1 MNKRLLCFL
10 ALLLTAVMGVW
21 ADEFVVDNVRYTI
34 TSEDPNEV
42 TVSGYDGDLPADYA
56 LVIPSSV
63 TNNTTD
69 YAVTSIGDGAFSD
82 CTSLSS
88 ITLAEGLT
96 TIGGY
101 AFYNCGTIIESVT
114 IPESVTSIGENAFNG
129 TNVTNFYINNI
140 PSKIAI
146 GETPFKADGVTIH
159 VFTQMQSTFE
169 NATNWSAYTGHFNAD
184 IAISHVQS
192 ITLDNESM
200 IMKTNTSGKLNATI
214 NPADARVKDAVF
226 TSSNDNIIHITNAAT
241 GEFITGSTDGN
252 ATITCTAMDG
262 SGKYASC
269 TVTVRNIFT
278 PAESVTLNMSE
289 KSIEVGKT
297 FKLIATI
304 NPANATYKDVTW
316 RSSDENVATVD
327 NNGYV
332 TAIAPGVAT
341 ITAISHDGQA
351 RANCVVSVVASGS
364 CGTGVTWTLTGTSP
378 NYTLT
383 ISGTGAIQDAVWGT
397 MPWNSY
403 KSSITTLIIE
413 DGVTSI
419 GVQAF
424 KNHENLASINIAN
437 SVTTIGGQAFERCF
451 GLTEFTVPDGV
462 TNIDGGAFN
471 QCLNMET
478 FNIGTGLASINNSGI
493 FLDCDKLAT
502 FTVAAGNTAFK
513 AEGNVLLTYD
523 GTELVA
529 YPIAKT
535 ATSYTIPDGVSKI
548 RDHAFYKC
556 TNITEVTIPAS
567 VTTICY
573 SAFYNC
579 TNLETFNG
587 YSGVT
592 SVGMYAFY
600 NTAWLDAQD
609 DGVVYF
615 NTIIAYVGKNVN
627 GAVTIENG
635 TKTIA
640 DGAFADCDITSI
652 TIPASV
658 TTIGTQAFDNCT
670 SLKTVTFEAGSQLA
684 TIGESVF
691 DYCSALEAITIPA
704 GVTTIGNN
712 AFNSCADLVSV
723 TFAEGSQLETIG
735 EGVFFECS
743 ALTSITI
750 PASVT
755 TIGDGAFY
763 ECTKLA
769 TVTLLPATPPSIGDQ
784 TFYYIGK
791 NASSYKKFYFHG
803 TAYGTDTYSD
813 WNNMYKNENDFD
825 DWTTT
830 VIGTLTLS
838 EGTTTSTAAFVSDAT
853 SNYYTEGT
861 TITLGHGE
869 APEGKVFSSYTVKD
883 ANDNDVTVT
892 KTADVYTFDMPAGDV
907 TATVNW
913 IVPISYIDA
922 DGTTKNCTDYT
933 VLTGEESE
941 LDGGWYVVNDDVTYT
956 GTVTLNGDVNIIL
969 CDGKTMNVGTATDR
983 INSGNCIFADKV
995 NSLTIYGQALQTGT
1009 LNAFNSDKQAVYL
1022 KNYIQHG
1029 GNVTIDATNDDAL
1042 RLYGNDLTLTRGTLT
1057 VNTSANE
1064 VAISFYNTST
1074 SFVTVIGGNL
1084 TATSSYSGIYGNLN
1098 MSGGSVSAISSTD
1111 EFAIYGNLTVSGG
1124 TLTTTGD
1131 INGDVTFTGG
1141 TATIDGDIWSN
1152 ATLGWTNA
1160 DDRIT
1165 ASSYLGTVTIAD
1177 GKSMSDG
1184 TTTYNSGTLNDDQ
1197 KADIAGKTLQ
1207 PAIPYIGADG
1217 TTAYCTD
1224 FTVLTGSTK
1233 SVTLGSDGETT
1244 WYVVNSDVNYKTILL
1259 IGNVNFILCDGMT
1272 MTSDGGSAS
1281 AIRRYKSYNNSLT
1294 IYGQSAGTG
1303 KLVARCGEGNG
1314 ISSDDITI
1322 NGGTVDANG
1331 SNYPDYSAIYASGN
1345 VTISGGNVRA
1355 TGYPKG
1361 IEAGGTITL
1370 GWTNA
1375 TDRIY
1380 STSYSGT
1387 VIIKDGQVFTDG
1399 NGNNFFGTITDVST
1413 IADKTLQPAAN
1424 SVFYIDADGTTK
1436 CCTNYKVLTGEES
1449 ELDGGWYV
1457 VNDDVTYTGTVT
1469 LNGDVNIILCDSKTM
1484 NIGTKQSRI
1493 SDSGICE
1500 YDNTLRILNIYGQS
1514 GQTGRLNVYNDDSNK
1529 AAVDLKSYNQ
1539 YGGNV
1544 NIDANHT
1551 ALSLHDSD
1559 GTFELS
1565 LQRGTLTV
1573 TAANGKDAIKCNTVV
1588 YGVLMEGGTLA
1599 ATSIGGTAINGRVNF
1614 RGGTLTANGG
1624 DSGCGISGYVS
1635 LIPYSG
1641 FDSFTASSFNSD
1653 VSIAYGKSV
1662 SDGTTIYTNSNQSE
1676 IKSLK
1681 NVTLTLPTCS
1691 MTGNSVVTGEYWSTF
1706 YHPTAAYQV
1715 DANTTT
1721 AYIATLNSEETA
1733 LTLTEVE
1740 GGFIPAGN
1748 AVILKST
1755 TSSYD
1760 ITRAETGDAFDF
1772 TTNSLLGGGK
1782 VNPTYDVYTLA
1793 AKDGVVGFYKFTGT
1807 SLNPY
1812 KAHLECAPADSRDY
1826 YGLEDDGTT
1835 RIEPPT
1841 ISPEGERPD
1850 VWYDLNGRRIEK
1862 PTRKGIYI
1870 HNGRKEVLK

>member
-42 TVSGYDGDLPADYA
+42 TVSGYDGDLPAS
-56 LVIPSSV
+56 LVIPASV
-63 TNNTTD
+63 TYNTTD
-69 YAVTSIGDGAFSD
+69 YAVTSIGNNAFSG
-82 CTSLSS
+82 CTSLTS

-101 AFYNCGTIIESVT
+101 AFYNCGTTIESVT

-214 NPADARVKDAVF
+214 NPADARVKDVVF

-241 GEFITGSTDGN
+241 GEFEAGSTEGN

-269 TVTVRNIFT
+269 TVTVRNIFV
-278 PAESVTLNMSE
+278 PAESVTLNKSEMSVN
-289 KSIEVGKT
+289 VGNT
-297 FKLIATI
+297 FKLIANI
-304 NPANATYKDVTW
+304 NPHNATYPTITW

-351 RANCVVSVVASGS
+351 RANCVVTVVASGS

-383 ISGTGAIQDAVWGT
+383 ISGTGAMADWQWDSSNNKPQATPWDA
-397 MPWNSY
+397 Y
-403 KSSITTLIIE
+403 KTEITSVVIG
-413 DGVTSI
+413 DDVTYI
-419 GVQAF
+419 GAYAF
-424 KNHENLASINIAN
+424 YGHTALTSVTIGS
-437 SVTTIGGQAFERCF
+437 SVTTIGEDAFENCSALTAIDIPANVTSIGCSAF
-451 GLTEFTVPDGV
+451 YGCSSLVTVNGASGLISCGSLVFSNTPWEDALSSTEVNYLGKVALLAKDGISGSVIIADGTVGIAD
-462 TNIDGGAFN
+462 GAF
-471 QCLNMET
+471 
-478 FNIGTGLASINNSGI
+478 
-493 FLDCDKLAT
+493 
-502 FTVAAGNTAFK
+502 VGNP
-513 AEGNVLLTYD
+513 E
-523 GTELVA
+523 
-529 YPIAKT
+529 I
-535 ATSYTIPDGVSKI
+535 TS
-548 RDHAFYKC
+548 
-556 TNITEVTIPAS
+556 VTIPAS
-567 VTTICY
+567 VTTIGDNAFSNC
-573 SAFYNC
+573 SA
-579 TNLETFNG
+579 LE
-587 YSGVT
+587 
-592 SVGMYAFY
+592 
-600 NTAWLDAQD
+600 
-609 DGVVYF
+609 
-615 NTIIAYVGKNVN
+615 
-627 GAVTIENG
+627 
-635 TKTIA
+635 
-640 DGAFADCDITSI
+640 
-652 TIPASV
+652 
-658 TTIGTQAFDNCT
+658 
-670 SLKTVTFEAGSQLA
+670 TVTFEAGSQLA

-712 AFNSCADLVSV
+712 AFNSCADLASV

-763 ECTKLA
+763 KCTKLA
-769 TVTLLPATPPSIGDQ
+769 TVTLLRSTPPSIGNQ
-784 TFYYIGK
+784 TFYNIGK

-813 WNNMYKNENDFD
+813 WNNMYNHTGSFD

-861 TITLGHGE
+861 TITLGHGD
-869 APEGKVFSSYTVKD
+869 APEGKVFAGYTVKD
-883 ANDNDVTVT
+883 ANDNDVIVT
-892 KTADVYTFDMPAGDV
+892 ETADVYTFNMPDGDV

-913 IVPISYIDA
+913 REIIPYIDA
-922 DGTTKNCTDYT
+922 DGNTAYCTDYT
-933 VLTGEESE
+933 VLDNTMTTISE
-941 LDGGWYVVNDDVTYT
+941 GWYVVNSDVTISGNLST
-956 GTVTLNGDVNIIL
+956 NVSSSGEVNIIL
-969 CDGKTMNVGTATDR
+969 CDGATLTASKITP
-983 INSGNCIFADKV
+983 INDSDF
-995 NSLTIYGQALQTGT
+995 LRIYGQSQGTGT
-1009 LNAFNSDKQAVYL
+1009 ASISGNIDASSSL
-1022 KNYIQHG
+1022 KIYGGTINVTGTIMCYQSGVGIYG
-1029 GNVTIDATNDDAL
+1029 GNVTATDINGFEGD
-1042 RLYGNDLTLTRGTLT
+1042 LYLKDGIITVGRLT
-1057 VNTSANE
+1057 VNQGNIILAGATVKSNSYNASGNVTILPGITYYNGSE
-1064 VAISFYNTST
+1064 V
-1074 SFVTVIGGNL
+1074 L
-1084 TATSSYSGIYGNLN
+1084 TG
-1098 MSGGSVSAISSTD
+1098 
-1111 EFAIYGNLTVSGG
+1111 TVSEMSKLNGM
-1124 TLTTTGD
+1124 TL
-1131 INGDVTFTGG
+1131 
-1141 TATIDGDIWSN
+1141 S
-1152 ATLGWTNA
+1152 
-1160 DDRIT
+1160 
-1165 ASSYLGTVTIAD
+1165 
-1177 GKSMSDG
+1177 
-1184 TTTYNSGTLNDDQ
+1184 
-1197 KADIAGKTLQ
+1197 
-1207 PAIPYIGADG
+1207 PAVPYIDADG

-1233 SVTLGSDGETT
+1233 SVILGSDGETT
-1244 WYVVNSDVNYKTILL
+1244 WYVVNSNVNYKTIWL
-1259 IGNVNFILCDGMT
+1259 IDNVNIILCDGMT
-1272 MTSDGGSAS
+1272 MTANGGSAS
-1281 AIRRYKSYNNSLT
+1281 AIRGKYGYNNSLT

-1303 KLVARCGEGNG
+1303 KLVAQCGEGYG
-1314 ISSDDITI
+1314 ISSNAITI
-1322 NGGTVDANG
+1322 NGGTVEANG

-1345 VTISGGNVRA
+1345 VTISGGNVSA
-1355 TGYPKG
+1355 TGYPTG
-1361 IEAGGTITL
+1361 IEAGGNITL

-1387 VIIKDGQVFTDG
+1387 VIVKDGQVFTDG

-1413 IADKTLQPAAN
+1413 IADKTLRPAAN
-1424 SVFYIDADGTTK
+1424 SVFYIDEDGTTK
-1436 CCTNYKVLTGEES
+1436 CCTNYTVLTGEES

-1559 GTFELS
+1559 GTFKLS

-1691 MTGNSVVTGEYWSTF
+1691 LTGNSVVTGEYWSTF
-1706 YHPTAAYQV
+1706 YHPTAGYQV

-1721 AYIATLNSEETA
+1721 AYIATLNNEGTA

-1755 TSSYD
+1755 SSSYD

-1772 TTNSLLGGGK
+1772 DDNELLGGGK

-1835 RIEPPT
+1835 NVDVR
-1841 ISPEGERPD
+1841 SKMSEGRGD

>member
-42 TVSGYDGDLPADYA
+42 TVSGYDGDLPAS
-56 LVIPSSV
+56 LVIPASV
-63 TNNTTD
+63 TYNTTD
-69 YAVTSIGDGAFSD
+69 YAVTTIDDDAFSD

-101 AFYNCGTIIESVT
+101 AFYNCGTTIESVT
-114 IPESVTSIGENAFNG
+114 IPESVTSIGDNAFNG

-214 NPADARVKDAVF
+214 NPADARVKDVVF

-241 GEFITGSTDGN
+241 GEFEAGSTDGN

-327 NNGYV
+327 NSGYV

-351 RANCVVSVVASGS
+351 RANCVVTVVDSGS

-437 SVTTIGGQAFERCF
+437 SVTTIGGKAFERCF

-493 FLDCDKLAT
+493 FLECDKLAT

-513 AEGNVLLTYD
+513 AEDGVLLTYD

-529 YPIAKT
+529 YPAAKT
-535 ATSYTIPDGVSKI
+535 ATTYTIPDDVTTI
-548 RDHAFYKC
+548 WDYAFYQC
-556 TNITEVTIPAS
+556 TKLTEVTFPAS
-567 VTTICY
+567 ATIIGY
-573 SAFYNC
+573 SAFDFC
-579 TNLETFNG
+579 TAL
-587 YSGVT
+587 
-592 SVGMYAFY
+592 A
-600 NTAWLDAQD
+600 
-609 DGVVYF
+609 
-615 NTIIAYVGKNVN
+615 
-627 GAVTIENG
+627 
-635 TKTIA
+635 
-640 DGAFADCDITSI
+640 
-652 TIPASV
+652 
-658 TTIGTQAFDNCT
+658 
-670 SLKTVTFEAGSQLA
+670 TVTFEAGSQLA
-684 TIGESVF
+684 TIDDYAF
-691 DYCSALEAITIPA
+691 D
-704 GVTTIGNN
+704 
-712 AFNSCADLVSV
+712 SCFSLS
-723 TFAEGSQLETIG
+723 
-735 EGVFFECS
+735 
-743 ALTSITI
+743 SITI

-755 TIGDGAFY
+755 SIGERAFY
-763 ECTKLA
+763 DCSALV
-769 TVTLLPATPPSIGDQ
+769 TVTMLPATPPFLGSDALVIGGSN
-784 TFYYIGK
+784 T
-791 NASSYKKFYFHG
+791 NKKFYFHG
-803 TAYGTDTYSD
+803 TAYGTDTYPD
-813 WNNMYKNENDFD
+813 WNDMYNNTGSFSS
-825 DWTTT
+825 WTTT

-869 APEGKVFSSYTVKD
+869 APEGKVFAGYTVKD

-892 KTADVYTFDMPAGDV
+892 ENEGVYTFDMPAGDV

-913 IVPISYIDA
+913 REIIPYIDA
-922 DGTTKNCTDYT
+922 DGNTAYCTDYT
-933 VLTGEESE
+933 VLDNTMTTISA
-941 LDGGWYVVNDDVTYT
+941 GWYVVNSDVTISGNLST
-956 GTVTLNGDVNIIL
+956 NVSSSGEVNIIL
-969 CDGKTMNVGTATDR
+969 CDGATLTASNITPINDR
-983 INSGNCIFADKV
+983 DF
-995 NSLTIYGQALQTGT
+995 LRIYGQSQGTGT
-1009 LNAFNSDKQAVYL
+1009 ASISGNINASSSL
-1022 KNYIQHG
+1022 KIYGGTINVTGTIMCHQSGVGIYG
-1029 GNVTIDATNDDAL
+1029 GNVTATDINGFEGD
-1042 RLYGNDLTLTRGTLT
+1042 LYLKDGIITVGRLT
-1057 VNTSANE
+1057 VNQGNIILAGATVKSNSYNASNGNVTILPGITYYNGSE
-1064 VAISFYNTST
+1064 V
-1074 SFVTVIGGNL
+1074 L
-1084 TATSSYSGIYGNLN
+1084 TG
-1098 MSGGSVSAISSTD
+1098 
-1111 EFAIYGNLTVSGG
+1111 TVSEMSKLNGM
-1124 TLTTTGD
+1124 TL
-1131 INGDVTFTGG
+1131 
-1141 TATIDGDIWSN
+1141 S
-1152 ATLGWTNA
+1152 
-1160 DDRIT
+1160 
-1165 ASSYLGTVTIAD
+1165 
-1177 GKSMSDG
+1177 
-1184 TTTYNSGTLNDDQ
+1184 
-1197 KADIAGKTLQ
+1197 
-1207 PAIPYIGADG
+1207 PAVPYIDADG

-1259 IGNVNFILCDGMT
+1259 IGNVNIILCDGMT
-1272 MTSDGGSAS
+1272 MTANGGSAS

-1303 KLVARCGEGNG
+1303 KLKAQCGEGYG
-1314 ISSDDITI
+1314 ISSNAITI

-1380 STSYSGT
+1380 ASSYSGT
-1387 VIIKDGQVFTDG
+1387 VIVKDGQVFTDG

-1424 SVFYIDADGTTK
+1424 SVFYIDEDGTTK

-1706 YHPTAAYQV
+1706 YHPTAGYQV

-1740 GGFIPAGN
+1740 GGFIPAGH

-1760 ITRAETGDAFDF
+1760 IDRAETGDAFDF